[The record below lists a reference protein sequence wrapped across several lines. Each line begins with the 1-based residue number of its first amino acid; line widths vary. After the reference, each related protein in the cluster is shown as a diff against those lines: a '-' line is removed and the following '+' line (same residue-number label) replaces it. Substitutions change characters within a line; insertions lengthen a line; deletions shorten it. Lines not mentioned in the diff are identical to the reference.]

1 MSALDILQK
10 LTISGFL
17 EILIIEL
24 LILYYHGFL
33 LHCMHDNG
41 HLYEEF
47 DYIGMLL
54 QHSEENADS
63 YWKGAFLADG
73 GGDGKAV
80 EDRVDACILLFVMM
94 IINCS

>member
-1 MSALDILQK
+1 MDSSCTA
-10 LTISGFL
+10 
-17 EILIIEL
+17 
-24 LILYYHGFL
+24 
-33 LHCMHDNG
+33 CMTMDTCTRN
-41 HLYEEF
+41 L
-47 DYIGMLL
+47 GMLL
-54 QHSEENADS
+54 QHSEEKADS